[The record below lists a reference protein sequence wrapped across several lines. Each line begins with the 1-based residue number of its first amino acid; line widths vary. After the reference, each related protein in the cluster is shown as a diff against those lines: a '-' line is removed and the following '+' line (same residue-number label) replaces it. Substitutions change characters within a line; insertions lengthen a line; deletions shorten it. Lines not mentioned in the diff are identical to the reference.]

1 MLVEGAEFHQGVI
14 PVERN
19 AGPALLA
26 DEGLRVFG
34 NAFQQVDVS
43 TVAFSISASQHLS
56 LSVFS
61 FYPPVFLRRFARVVG
76 GGLLGSFL
84 ATGQQAPC
92 FSKRGLPLFL
102 LTFPGLQI
110 ILECR

>member
-1 MLVEGAEFHQGVI
+1 MKACGS
-14 PVERN
+14 
-19 AGPALLA
+19 LA
-26 DEGLRVFG
+26 MRSSKSMSPRSP
-34 NAFQQVDVS
+34 FQ
-43 TVAFSISASQHLS
+43 FQHLS

>member
-34 NAFQQVDVS
+34 DAFQQLDVS
-43 TVAFSISASQHLS
+43 PVRRSQITDI
-56 LSVFS
+56 
-61 FYPPVFLRRFARVVG
+61 R
-76 GGLLGSFL
+76 
-84 ATGQQAPC
+84 
-92 FSKRGLPLFL
+92 
-102 LTFPGLQI
+102 
-110 ILECR
+110 